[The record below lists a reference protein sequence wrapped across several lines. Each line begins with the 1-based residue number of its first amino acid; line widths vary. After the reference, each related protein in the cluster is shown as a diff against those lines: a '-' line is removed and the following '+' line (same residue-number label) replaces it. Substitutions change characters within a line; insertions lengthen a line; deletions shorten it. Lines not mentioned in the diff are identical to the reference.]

1 LGCSVSD
8 HHGATPVTLQQEGRA
23 NKTPEGPNPT
33 PTGGQEAVRRG
44 KRAEKRGRNETVK
57 SNTSGLFV
65 SYRCHHMDKTPTL
78 FKAREQLTCVIR
90 F

>member
-1 LGCSVSD
+1 VSD

-44 KRAEKRGRNETVK
+44 KRAEKTEEEMK
-57 SNTSGLFV
+57 LS
-65 SYRCHHMDKTPTL
+65 
-78 FKAREQLTCVIR
+78 KATHLVCL
-90 F
+90 